1 MRYLLA
7 ASAMSLALAS
17 TPALIV
23 AQTATTTTPPAT
35 STMPDSTA
43 PAAPQDTTAPVEA
56 APFAPAAD
64 QQAQIDAWPAE
75 QKTKYAAWPSTY
87 QEYFWTLDAEQQKG
101 WWALTDE
108 QKGQVYAM
116 TPDQRTQVWPSII
129 AQVNGQSAS
138 AATMPPANGAQP
150 APSSM
155 AENRAVEAPKDAMT
169 ADAGAAAT
177 ATGNAPAS
185 DTVGT
190 MMASNAAPSAAAK
203 EYPICSKTVQDS
215 CRNRGGV

>member
-43 PAAPQDTTAPVEA
+43 PTAA

-75 QKTKYAAWPSTY
+75 QKAKYAAWPSTY

-116 TPDQRTQVWPSII
+116 TPDQRTQVWPSIV

-150 APSSM
+150 APGGM
-155 AENRAVEAPKDAMT
+155 AENRGVDAPKDAMT

-203 EYPICSKTVQDS
+203 KYPICSKTVQDS

>member
-17 TPALIV
+17 TPALIM
-23 AQTATTTTPPAT
+23 AQTTTTTTPPAT

-43 PAAPQDTTAPVEA
+43 PTAPQDTTAPTAA

-116 TPDQRTQVWPSII
+116 TPDQRTQVWPSIV
-129 AQVNGQSAS
+129 AQVNGQSA
-138 AATMPPANGAQP
+138 AATATPPANPAQP
-150 APSSM
+150 AAGGM
-155 AENRAVEAPKDAMT
+155 AENGAIDALKDAMT

-177 ATGNAPAS
+177 ATEKSTAS
-185 DTVGT
+185 SGT
-190 MMASNAAPSAAAK
+190 MMASNAEPAAAAK
-203 EYPICSKTVQDS
+203 DYPLCSKTVQDS